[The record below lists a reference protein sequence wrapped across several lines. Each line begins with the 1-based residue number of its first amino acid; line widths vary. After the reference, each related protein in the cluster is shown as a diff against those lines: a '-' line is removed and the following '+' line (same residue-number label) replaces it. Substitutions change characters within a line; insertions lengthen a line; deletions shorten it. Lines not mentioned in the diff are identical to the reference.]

1 MSVGYSDDKKVMAE
15 IIVEQARLF
24 LVSMIYGILL
34 GVWYEVFRTVRKEIV
49 HGEKM
54 VHLED
59 VIFCF
64 SAAAGLFLLFQ
75 IYNQGRIRFYV
86 LTGIFVGNTG
96 YFLLLS
102 DMAGK
107 ILRGGLR
114 LILYVGRGIGDFFIR
129 PVKII
134 VNSLIKRLKKTV
146 RTVKIMKSRK

>member
-96 YFLLLS
+96 
-102 DMAGK
+102 
-107 ILRGGLR
+107 
-114 LILYVGRGIGDFFIR
+114 FFAAE
-129 PVKII
+129 
-134 VNSLIKRLKKTV
+134 
-146 RTVKIMKSRK
+146 